1 MSNYFYITESVGK
14 QSNAAKIFILLI
26 SALFCLVP
34 GPPSDVEVFPFAEY
48 ILVTWKPPKEPNGVI
63 TGYRV
68 GSAKYVGSQSQD
80 VDVTLEEVGASVRR
94 FLLSDQEELSDYVIE
109 IQAKTEPGWGES
121 LRKTTS
127 TVKMSGK
134 SYNVNV
140 MSFSRKVVPFQ
151 QVILEQFSIEC
162 CKTKLWKI
170 VELRLFPFD
179 LWPVHEACG
188 T

>member
-34 GPPSDVEVFPFAEY
+34 WPPSDVEVFPFAEY
-48 ILVTWKPPKEPNGVI
+48 ILVTWKPPEEPNGVI

-80 VDVTLEEVGASVRR
+80 VDVTLEEVGASKRR
-94 FLLSDQEELSDYVIE
+94 FLLSNQEELSDYVIK
-109 IQAKTEPGWGES
+109 IQAKTLPGWGES

-140 MSFSRKVVPFQ
+140 ISFSRKVVPFQ
-151 QVILEQFSIEC
+151 RVILEQFSIEC